1 MTFISGTSA
10 QLLVKSSYI
19 DLIVKD
25 PFLFELHTD
34 SFVPSYRELFGNQAT
49 KLHHFTSLFSTN
61 VLRELTLSGL
71 DLNTLRPHF
80 STILCTYINF
90 FGYYWS
96 LKASF
101 PNHLSSHTYLVTA
114 NKFKPSTCL
123 LFF

>member
-1 MTFISGTSA
+1 MPFISGTLA

-61 VLRELTLSGL
+61 VLRELTLRGL
-71 DLNTLRPHF
+71 DLNTLRPHL
-80 STILCTYINF
+80 STILCTYIKF
-90 FGYYWS
+90 FWVLLEFES
-96 LKASF
+96 LVSQ
-101 PNHLSSHTYLVTA
+101 PSILSHLFGHR
-114 NKFKPSTCL
+114 
-123 LFF
+123 